1 MSKSSP
7 SPSPQCCE
15 EGHCSQ
21 QVWNVRPSRKGSSAP
36 DIYIWWGPPWLN
48 QEHDHENH
56 YEGLQEY
63 LVYKNK
69 KEPKEAVDDA
79 LVSVWQRIV
88 ALITPWNAK
97 LDWSLLACCCLAS
110 QSWLKTSIR
119 SFKTKKNHDNTDS
132 ELNITLW
139 ELINIQELQDL
150 LETRM
155 DENPNVHWCSLSR
168 PNITSEK
175 QRWHGTAHSYSFPI
189 LYHHHHHH
197 N

>member
-1 MSKSSP
+1 MSKS

-21 QVWNVRPSRKGSSAP
+21 QVWNVRPSRKGSSVP

-48 QEHDHENH
+48 QEHDQENH
-56 YEGLQEY
+56 YDGFQEY

-97 LDWSLLACCCLAS
+97 LDWSLLACCWLAS
-110 QSWLKTSIR
+110 QSWLKSSIG
-119 SFKTKKNHDNTDS
+119 SFKTKKNHENTDN

-139 ELINIQELQDL
+139 ELGQEKYSRIANFPRPAWNQDGWEPKHPL
-150 LETRM
+150 VQ
-155 DENPNVHWCSLSR
+155 PFAA
-168 PNITSEK
+168 
-175 QRWHGTAHSYSFPI
+175 Q
-189 LYHHHHHH
+189 HHLW
-197 N
+197 